1 MKAKL
6 VAAIVTAVL
15 VAGVCVR
22 SLAQDASGPQSG
34 GVRQAQVATPYRL
47 DFVLTE
53 TDSGKKIDSRRY
65 TLALSPPSQ
74 GQEVRQGRLE
84 IGTRV
89 PIGNK
94 TDGTTQYIDVGTT
107 INTFL
112 MFRNDVLTMNATC
125 DVTSVAKEQP
135 PNPPILR
142 TLTISNSVAVIE
154 GKPMLVGTVDDPNSN
169 REFQLEVT
177 VTELK

>member
-1 MKAKL
+1 MLRGRLLA
-6 VAAIVTAVL
+6 TAFAMMVL
-15 VAGVCVR
+15 VAGGMAADPM
-22 SLAQDASGPQSG
+22 AQDGNTQ
-34 GVRQAQVATPYRL
+34 QTQIATPYRL
-47 DFVLTE
+47 EFLLTE

-65 TLALSPPSQ
+65 TLALSPPAQ
-74 GQEVRQGRLE
+74 GQEVRQGRLQ

-89 PIGNK
+89 PISTK
-94 TDGTTQYIDVGTT
+94 TDGTTQYIDAGTS

-112 MFRNDVLTMNATC
+112 MFRNGVLTMNATC

-142 TLTISNSVAVIE
+142 TLTISNSVVVIE
-154 GKPMLVGTVDDPNSN
+154 GRPMLVGTADDPDSN